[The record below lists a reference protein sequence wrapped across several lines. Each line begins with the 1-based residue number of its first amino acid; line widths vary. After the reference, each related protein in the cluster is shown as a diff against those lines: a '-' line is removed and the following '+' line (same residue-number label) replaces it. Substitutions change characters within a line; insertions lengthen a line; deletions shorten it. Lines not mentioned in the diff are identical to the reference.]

1 MNHTVEIKQLVT
13 KDMVISDVLK
23 QYPDA
28 AVIMLEHGL
37 HCVGCHANVFDTIE
51 AGCKVHGLD
60 DETVESLVS
69 EINKFVSSEQS
80 EESRESADSR
90 ELEKASGLSS
100 SKEEVPQG
108 PAKVFISEG
117 AASKIKEL
125 LAKDKLDG
133 HGLKVSVTPGGCSG
147 FVYQMNFEKAP
158 EKADIVFEDKGVKVF
173 IDADSLNML
182 RGSEIDYVDSLN
194 ESGFKINNP
203 NAKQSCGCGKSFG

>member
-1 MNHTVEIKQLVT
+1 MTQTIEIKQFVT
-13 KDMVISDVLK
+13 KDMVIADVLK
-23 QYPDA
+23 KYPDV

-51 AGCKVHGLD
+51 AGARVHGLD
-60 DETVESLVS
+60 DGTIDSMVV
-69 EINKFVSSEQS
+69 EINKFIA
-80 EESRESADSR
+80 EETPHNH
-90 ELEKASGLSS
+90 
-100 SKEEVPQG
+100 EVPTG
-108 PAKVFISEG
+108 PAKVSVSAV

-125 LAKDKLDG
+125 LAKDKIAG
-133 HGLKVSVTPGGCSG
+133 HGLRVAVSPGGCSG

-158 EKADIVFEDKGVKVF
+158 EKSDIVIEDKGVKLF

-182 RGSEIDYVDSLN
+182 RDSELDYVDSLN